1 MPAPKNAFKTALTKG
16 QMLYGC
22 WAGFADP
29 YATEILGTAGF
40 DWLVLDG
47 EHAPNDLR
55 SLSAQ
60 IQALRSSDSH
70 PVVRVPIG
78 EDWIIKQV
86 LDAGAQS
93 ILVPMVDTAEQAK
106 ALVRAMR
113 YPPEGVRGSG
123 ASLARASSFGA
134 IPDYI
139 TTANDQ
145 MCLIVQIE
153 SREAIENL
161 DAICAVDGVDAA
173 FIGPSDLANDMGYR
187 GDATAPEV
195 MDAMQGALTRIKV
208 AGKAPGIL
216 AVDHETALMYRDWG
230 GQMLAVGIDVVLFAQ
245 AARALAARWRDG

>member
-1 MPAPKNAFKTALTKG
+1 MPAPENPFKKALAAG
-16 QMLYGC
+16 DMLYGC
-22 WAGFADP
+22 WAGFADA

-47 EHAPNDLR
+47 EHAPNDVR
-55 SLSAQ
+55 SLSVQ
-60 IQALRSSDSH
+60 IQALQGSASH

-93 ILVPMVDTAEQAK
+93 LLVPMVDTAEQAE

-123 ASLARASSFGA
+123 AALARASGFGA

-153 SREAIENL
+153 SRAALENL

-195 MDAMQGALTRIKV
+195 MEAMKDALARIKT
-208 AGKAPGIL
+208 AGKASGIL
-216 AVDHETALMYRDWG
+216 AIDHDIAMMYRDWG

-245 AARALAARWRDG
+245 AARDLAAKWHDG